1 MKNKNFDKKYAE
13 LSALIDDFIATIS
26 ATPLPDF
33 SGMPE
38 QEFRSQWHEFE
49 KTSLCAF
56 LSEVKKRFADYG
68 SFSPCTTQEQFLHVL
83 SFLGDLDWWDAP
95 YAANPAIDQIFSREC
110 MESLPKYIGKEATCK
125 FCGLMNEIISESLK
139 PM

>member
-1 MKNKNFDKKYAE
+1 MGNKNFDKQYVE

-56 LSEVKKRFADYG
+56 LTEGKRKFADYI
-68 SFSPCTTQEQFLHVL
+68 SFSPCTAQEQFLHVL

-110 MESLPKYIGKEATCK
+110 MESLPKYVEKEAAYR

>member
-26 ATPLPDF
+26 STPQPDF
-33 SGMPE
+33 SGMAE

-56 LSEVKKRFADYG
+56 LSEVKKIRRLHFFFALYCARTIP
-68 SFSPCTTQEQFLHVL
+68 SYAQFS
-83 SFLGDLDWWDAP
+83 W
-95 YAANPAIDQIFSREC
+95 
-110 MESLPKYIGKEATCK
+110 
-125 FCGLMNEIISESLK
+125 
-139 PM
+139 